1 MRKLADAYGAIAKNL
16 ALRHSVRL
24 VDIQAEMDRAL
35 KTLDYRALAE
45 DRVHPTPLGHS
56 IIAQAI
62 LSEIRNAV

>member
-1 MRKLADAYGAIAKNL
+1 
-16 ALRHSVRL
+16 